1 MKNPF
6 KKNDNSN
13 GLLIAG
19 IIGGAIAAGIITAL
33 IINHKRE
40 LADAAAE
47 AKEHATD
54 YLKAKSK
61 QLKKHKSDVNDL
73 ADIISHS

>member
-6 KKNDNSN
+6 KKHNNN

-19 IIGGAIAAGIITAL
+19 IIGGAVAAGIITAL
-33 IINHKRE
+33 IIRHRHE
-40 LADAAAE
+40 LAEAAAE

-54 YLKAKSK
+54 YLKDKK
-61 QLKKHKSDVNDL
+61 QQLKKHKTDVSEL
-73 ADIISHS
+73 ADIVSHS